1 MFSKNLL
8 TFAIQNAI
16 ILASFY
22 FFFILS
28 MTLTKSFYATL
39 AGLMVAQNIF
49 AAAASTFF
57 GQDKA
62 NGLKTD
68 GATDPYTAITKV
80 ITQLLTLIT
89 IIAVAYCLWAG
100 FQIMTAGG
108 DEEKVK
114 SGRKTI
120 INVLIGIVV
129 MWLAYFIVSF
139 VLQALIG

>member
-1 MFSKNLL
+1 MV
-8 TFAIQNAI
+8 
-16 ILASFY
+16 
-22 FFFILS
+22 
-28 MTLTKSFYATL
+28 
-39 AGLMVAQNIF
+39 AGLLVAENTF

-62 NGLKTD
+62 TGLKTD

>member
-1 MFSKNLL
+1 
-8 TFAIQNAI
+8 
-16 ILASFY
+16 
-22 FFFILS
+22 

-39 AGLMVAQNIF
+39 AGLMVAQNTF

>member
-1 MFSKNLL
+1 MS
-8 TFAIQNAI
+8 
-16 ILASFY
+16 
-22 FFFILS
+22 
-28 MTLTKSFYATL
+28 LTKSLYATL
-39 AGLMVAQNIF
+39 ASFLVAESSF
-49 AAAASTFF
+49 AANANTFF

-62 NGLKTD
+62 KGLQTD
-68 GATDPYTAITKV
+68 GATDPYAAVTKI
-80 ITQLLTLIT
+80 ITQLLTLVT

-129 MWLAYFIVSF
+129 MWLAYFIVGF
-139 VLQALIG
+139 ILGALVG